1 MSSIMMGLGS
11 APVFLTE
18 GGGLFDRIFGLDW
31 QLLAD
36 IGVQAIAVFVL
47 FVALSYLLFNP
58 ARDLLRKRQEF
69 VANELAQASKDKEE
83 ANEYKVAYNAKLKQ
97 VDKEAE
103 EILSETRKKALKR
116 ENEIVA
122 EAKEE
127 AHRIITRANKEAE
140 LEKSKVVNEVKQEMI
155 AVASVMAGKFVAASL
170 DETKQS
176 QLVDEA
182 LKEMG
187 DDTWQS

>member
-1 MSSIMMGLGS
+1 MSSIMMGLNS
-11 APVFLTE
+11 VSMFLTQGTE
-18 GGGLFDRIFGLDW
+18 VKDRIFGLDW

-36 IGVQAIAVFVL
+36 VGVQAIAVFVL
-47 FVALSYLLFNP
+47 FVLLSYLLFNP
-58 ARDLLRKRQEF
+58 ARELLRKRQEF
-69 VANELAQASKDKEE
+69 VAGELAQATKDKEE
-83 ANEYKVAYNAKLKQ
+83 ANEYKVAYDAKLKQ

-103 EILSETRKKALKR
+103 GILSETRKKALKR

-122 EAKEE
+122 EAKDE
-127 AHRIITRANKEAE
+127 AHRIVERANKEAE
-140 LEKSKVVNEVKQEMI
+140 LEKSKVVNEVKQEMV

-170 DETKQS
+170 DETKQN
-176 QLVDEA
+176 QLVEDA

>member
-1 MSSIMMGLGS
+1 MMGLNS
-11 APVFLTE
+11 VSMFLTQGTE
-18 GGGLFDRIFGLDW
+18 VKDRIFGLDW

-36 IGVQAIAVFVL
+36 VGVQAIAVFVL
-47 FVALSYLLFNP
+47 FVLLSYLLFNP
-58 ARDLLRKRQEF
+58 ARELLRKRQEF
-69 VANELAQASKDKEE
+69 VAGELAQATKDKEE
-83 ANEYKVAYNAKLKQ
+83 ANEYKVAYDAKLKQ

-103 EILSETRKKALKR
+103 GILSETRKKALKR

-122 EAKEE
+122 EAKDE
-127 AHRIITRANKEAE
+127 AHRIVERANKEAE
-140 LEKSKVVNEVKQEMI
+140 LEKSKVVNEVKQEMV

-170 DETKQS
+170 DETKQN
-176 QLVDEA
+176 QLVEDA